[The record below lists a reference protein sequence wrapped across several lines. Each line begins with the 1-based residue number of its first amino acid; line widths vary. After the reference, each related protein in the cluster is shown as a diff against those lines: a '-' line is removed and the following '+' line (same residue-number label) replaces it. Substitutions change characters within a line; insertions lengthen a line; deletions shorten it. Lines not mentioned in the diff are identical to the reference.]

1 MLTRISNPRSKI
13 GRFLL
18 VCLIS
23 SLILGISGCAN
34 SPRLEK
40 PPASIARAMETKA
53 FPGDLK
59 TVLKASIN
67 SLQDMD
73 YTISVLNSDVGLI
86 TANRTT
92 EYKKTELASENTD
105 EGMSDAQKACLA
117 VGAITLIAIVI
128 GSILDG
134 DGDGND
140 SSPMIFNDN
149 DDGPDGPK
157 IYRYRITINLTEL
170 ENNETNV
177 RVSASGE
184 VEQDGK
190 ILSTGGVHELEFF
203 QKFFNGM
210 KQGLFLDQN
219 LPINN

>member
-18 VCLIS
+18 VSLIS

-128 GSILDG
+128 GSIFDG

>member
-1 MLTRISNPRSKI
+1 MITRISNPKSKI

-18 VCLIS
+18 VCLIG

-34 SPRLEK
+34 PPRSEK

-53 FPGDLK
+53 FQGDLK

-105 EGMSDAQKACLA
+105 EGMSDGQKACLA
-117 VGAITLIAIVI
+117 VGAITLIAII
-128 GSILDG
+128 IASILDG
-134 DGDGND
+134 DGDEND
-140 SSPMIFNDN
+140 SRPMIFNDN
-149 DDGPDGPK
+149 DDEPDGPK

-170 ENNETNV
+170 KNNETNV

-190 ILSTGGVHELEFF
+190 ILSTGGVHEPEFF

-210 KQGLFLDQN
+210 NQGLFLDQN

>member
-18 VCLIS
+18 ACLIS

-128 GSILDG
+128 GSIFDG

-140 SSPMIFNDN
+140 SNPMIFNDN

>member
-18 VCLIS
+18 VCLIN

-128 GSILDG
+128 GSIFDG

-140 SSPMIFNDN
+140 SNPMIFNDN

>member
-40 PPASIARAMETKA
+40 PPASIKRAMETKA

-105 EGMSDAQKACLA
+105 EGMSDGQKACLA

>member
-1 MLTRISNPRSKI
+1 MITRISNPKSKI

-18 VCLIS
+18 VCLIGY
-23 SLILGISGCAN
+23 LILGISGCAN
-34 SPRLEK
+34 PPRSEK

-53 FPGDLK
+53 FQGDLK

-105 EGMSDAQKACLA
+105 EGMSDGQKACLA
-117 VGAITLIAIVI
+117 VGAITLIAII
-128 GSILDG
+128 IASILDG
-134 DGDGND
+134 DGDEND
-140 SSPMIFNDN
+140 SRPMIFNDN
-149 DDGPDGPK
+149 DDEPDGPK

-170 ENNETNV
+170 KNNETNV

-190 ILSTGGVHELEFF
+190 ILSTGGVHEPEFF

-210 KQGLFLDQN
+210 NQGLFLDQN

>member
-18 VCLIS
+18 VSLIS

-105 EGMSDAQKACLA
+105 EGMSDGQKACLA

>member
-128 GSILDG
+128 GSIFDG

-140 SSPMIFNDN
+140 SNPMIFNDN
-149 DDGPDGPK
+149 DDGTDGPK

>member
-73 YTISVLNSDVGLI
+73 YTISVLSSDVGLI

-128 GSILDG
+128 GSIFDG

-210 KQGLFLDQN
+210 KHGLFLDQN

>member
-13 GRFLL
+13 GRFFL

>member
-1 MLTRISNPRSKI
+1 MLTRISYPRSKI

-18 VCLIS
+18 ICLIS

-105 EGMSDAQKACLA
+105 EGMSDGQKACLA

>member
-210 KQGLFLDQN
+210 NQGLFLDQN

>member
-1 MLTRISNPRSKI
+1 MLTRISYPRSKI

-128 GSILDG
+128 GSIFDG

>member
-1 MLTRISNPRSKI
+1 MLTRISYPRSKI

-18 VCLIS
+18 ICLIS

>member
-1 MLTRISNPRSKI
+1 MLNRISKPRSKI
-13 GRFLL
+13 GRSLFI
-18 VCLIS
+18 CLIG
-23 SLILGISGCAN
+23 SLILSISGCAN

-73 YTISVLNSDVGLI
+73 YTISVLNSDIGLI

-92 EYKKTELASENTD
+92 EYQKTELASEQT
-105 EGMSDAQKACLA
+105 EAGMSDGEKACLA
-117 VGAITLIAIVI
+117 IAGITLIAII
-128 GSILDG
+128 FTSIFDG
-134 DGDGND
+134 DSDD
-140 SSPMIFNDN
+140 SGSNPMIFNDR
-149 DDGPDGPK
+149 DDGPEGPK
-157 IYRYRITINLTEL
+157 IYRYRVTINLTEL
-170 ENNETNV
+170 ANGETNV

-184 VEQDGK
+184 VEQDSN

-203 QKFFNGM
+203 QKFFAGM
-210 KQGLFLDQN
+210 NQGLFLDQN
-219 LPINN
+219 LPVNN

>member
-149 DDGPDGPK
+149 DGGPDGPK

>member
-1 MLTRISNPRSKI
+1 MLTRISYPRSKI

-18 VCLIS
+18 ICLIS

-128 GSILDG
+128 GSIFDG

>member
-1 MLTRISNPRSKI
+1 
-13 GRFLL
+13 
-18 VCLIS
+18 
-23 SLILGISGCAN
+23 
-34 SPRLEK
+34 
-40 PPASIARAMETKA
+40 METKA